1 MVLSDN
7 WHQPV
12 GPDWA
17 ECSLWV
23 REAQVHDLPRILEA
37 EGDAWYSK
45 GLAAQEAFRR
55 FFDRSTIFGHYTA
68 AVESLLP
75 ACAADSHL
83 TAGIRQAGE
92 THRPSHR
99 LAEPPTL
106 RSEAPWIDGDP
117 VINELS
123 GGSLPDA
130 SNG

>member
-75 ACAADSHL
+75 PVPP
-83 TAGIRQAGE
+83 IR
-92 THRPSHR
+92 T
-99 LAEPPTL
+99 
-106 RSEAPWIDGDP
+106 
-117 VINELS
+117 
-123 GGSLPDA
+123 SLPGYGKRA
-130 SNG
+130 SSSAFSPACRAPDSSQRSAVDRRRSGHQ